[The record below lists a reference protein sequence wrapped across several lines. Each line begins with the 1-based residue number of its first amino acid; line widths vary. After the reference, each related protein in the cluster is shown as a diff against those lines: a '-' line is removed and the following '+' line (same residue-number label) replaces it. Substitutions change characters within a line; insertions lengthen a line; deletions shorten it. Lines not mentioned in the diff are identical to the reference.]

1 MISYRDYTTSY
12 RDYTTSYRDYT
23 TSYRDYTIIYRDLL
37 MDYFDG
43 QLLNN
48 FLFSIQVQFDFI
60 RHKFAIEFT
69 FATCAAGHLEWFR

>member
-1 MISYRDYTTSY
+1 
-12 RDYTTSYRDYT
+12 
-23 TSYRDYTIIYRDLL
+23 